1 MSPVSLPPSINRSSL
16 AHLSCLRVS
25 GVLAA
30 DAQLY
35 PTTGQ
40 PPHAVLM
47 LQLQPERGLPFEAR
61 VDLGTD
67 VADHINAKAELRHLR
82 AGAFVS
88 VAGDGLELRA
98 DHGHAA
104 LRVVHARDA
113 VVFSD
118 PINPQKQEG

>member
-1 MSPVSLPPSINRSSL
+1 MSPVVLPPSINRASL

-47 LQLQPERGLPFEAR
+47 LELQPERGLPFEAR

-67 VADHINAKAELRHLR
+67 AADHIKARAELRHLR

-88 VAGDGLELRA
+88 VAGDALELRT
-98 DHGHAA
+98 DHGRAA
-104 LRVVHARDA
+104 LRVVQARDA
-113 VVFSD
+113 IVFSD
-118 PINPQKQEG
+118 PINTQEG